1 MKKICE
7 LCRKEFEAKTANRR
21 ICYDEHYK
29 VCKYCNNTFL
39 LDPKEKVKHQ
49 IERDYCYD
57 KECINKQKKDKTK
70 QTSLEK
76 YGVEHPTQRI
86 EYKEQLSKILNSKE
100 GKERLEKAKKTCLE
114 KYGVENVFQSEIIK
128 YKIKQTNLERY
139 GVEHAIQNETIKEKA
154 METQKENNNGKL
166 AWNNE
171 DKKHFI
177 RTCKLCGKQFEAKTS
192 NATICY
198 DKHYKICKYCNEKFE
213 LKREKPERMINRVTC
228 YKDSCEQHYI
238 EDKIKETN
246 NIKYGNDY
254 YLSTDEF
261 KEQSKNTR
269 YNKYGTYHNMK
280 TYKSPMRLKE
290 IRDKALRTIKER
302 YNVDYAIFVNNKN
315 PKVISNPN
323 KKFSNELTNNNIDNE
338 LEFKISNYSYDIH
351 ILNTNILIEI
361 NPTYTHNS
369 TVIPKFSNNQHGK
382 LLDKNY
388 HLNKTKLAEENGY
401 RCIHIFDWD
410 DKEKII
416 NILKSKNKISAKKC
430 SIKEI
435 TKQEANEFLD
445 KYHLQ
450 NSCKGNNINIGLYY
464 NEELISLITFGKPRY
479 NKNYEY
485 EFLRFCNHKDY
496 SIYGGTNKL
505 FKYFIENY
513 NPTSIISYSDRA
525 KFEGKFFNNLGF
537 IKEKE
542 TKPACHWY
550 NIKTKQHFLDN
561 SLRAIGAD
569 RLLGTN
575 YGSIEDSG
583 MNNRDIML
591 NEGFVEVYDCGQS
604 VYVWNK

>member
-7 LCRKEFEAKTANRR
+7 LCGKEFEAKTANRR

-76 YGVEHPTQRI
+76 YGVEHPTQRA

-128 YKIKQTNLERY
+128 DKIKQTNLERY

-154 METQKENNNGKL
+154 IETQKENNNGKL

-213 LKREKPERMINRVTC
+213 LDHHTKAINQINRDFC
-228 YKDSCEQHYI
+228 YK
-238 EDKIKETN
+238 KECIQKHALEATVSTN
-246 NIKYGNDY
+246 LEKYGVECY
-254 YLSTDEF
+254 FSTNEF
-261 KEQSKNTR
+261 KEASKNTR
-269 YNKYGTYHNMK
+269 IDKYGSYLNPETINQCFVYSHISKINQK
-280 TYKSPMRLKE
+280 FAEQLKE
-290 IRDKALRTIKER
+290 L
-302 YNVDYAIFVNNKN
+302 
-315 PKVISNPN
+315 
-323 KKFSNELTNNNIDNE
+323 NIDNE
-338 LEFKISNYSYDIH
+338 FEFRINSRYYDIH

-361 NPTYTHNS
+361 DPAFTHNS
-369 TVIPKFSNNQHGK
+369 TFNIWDKD
-382 LLDKNY
+382 LLDKDY
-388 HLNKTKLAEENGY
+388 HLNKIKLAEENNY

-435 TKQEANEFLD
+435 SKQEANEFLD

-450 NSCKGNNINIGLYY
+450 GSCKGNDINIGLYY
-464 NEELISLITFGKPRY
+464 NEELISLMTFGKPRY

-591 NEGFVEVYDCGQS
+591 NEGFVEVYDYGQS
-604 VYVWNK
+604 VYIWNK